1 MEKLIGFV
9 LLVLG
14 FCFSGVHSKSLRGCD
29 EEPSNAEDDFLHL
42 TLLHVNDIH
51 SHFEEV
57 NVNTGTCKDDMKMRK
72 ECYGG
77 MSRMAGY
84 VQKVRAADPEA
95 LLLNAG
101 DYYQGT
107 MWYTIF
113 KYEPVVEFSNLLN
126 YSVMALGNHDFD
138 DGSEGLQPFLEQVNY
153 PVLAANLNT
162 SVLAGIE
169 KSTVLMVKGRRVGVI
184 GYVTQDTGTISQPGA
199 GNAFLDVIQSVREE
213 AKE

>member
-1 MEKLIGFV
+1 MYVILFFPCISENR
-9 LLVLG
+9 
-14 FCFSGVHSKSLRGCD
+14 SLNFISFND
-29 EEPSNAEDDFLHL
+29 LLHL

-57 NVNTGTCKDDMKMRK
+57 NVNTGTCKEEMKRRG

-84 VQKVRAADPEA
+84 IKDVRKADPEA

-126 YSVMALGNHDFD
+126 YTVMALGNHDFD

-153 PVLAANLNT
+153 PVVAANLNT
-162 SVLAGIE
+162 SVLEGVE
-169 KSTVLMVKGRRVGVI
+169 KSVVLMVKGRKVGII
-184 GYVTQDTGTISQPGA
+184 GYVTQDTGTISQPG
-199 GNAFLDVIQSVREE
+199 NVIWLCPS
-213 AKE
+213 